1 MSSYFAHYFRVCSN
15 KVLRKELMTPIKVA
29 PKVFTE
35 DDYNTLASI
44 HHADGFASSTYHNY
58 SKLISSN
65 QTNNFLSSNQTNN
78 LLSSNQ
84 TNNFISSKVNL
95 QKSIEDQEND
105 YLTEQSIK
113 QSRCY

>member
-1 MSSYFAHYFRVCSN
+1 MSSYFAHYFRVFSN
-15 KVLRKELMTPIKVA
+15 KVIRNELKTTIKVT
-29 PKVFTE
+29 PKIFTE

-44 HHADGFASSTYHNY
+44 HHADGFASSNYHNY

-65 QTNNFLSSNQTNN
+65 QTNNFLS
-78 LLSSNQ
+78 LSQ
-84 TNNFISSKVNL
+84 TNNFISSNENL
-95 QKSIEDQEND
+95 RKSIEDQEND